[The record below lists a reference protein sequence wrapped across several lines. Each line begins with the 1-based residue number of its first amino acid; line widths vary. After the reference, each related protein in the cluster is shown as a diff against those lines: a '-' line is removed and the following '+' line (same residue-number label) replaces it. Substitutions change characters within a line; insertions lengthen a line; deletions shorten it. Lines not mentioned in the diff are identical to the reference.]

1 MIKNTKVLKYGGN
14 MYIILVYDIKQ
25 VDNFAKVQRKVFQIC
40 KRYLYHIQNSVF
52 EGELL
57 ESQIEKMKIELNKY
71 LRKNMDSC
79 IIFKSRNKRWMQK
92 EFITKI
98 IEENDQFI

>member
-1 MIKNTKVLKYGGN
+1 MIKNMKVLKYGGK

-57 ESQIEKMKIELNKY
+57 ESQIEKLKKELEEY
-71 LRKNMDSC
+71 LRKSLDSC

-92 EFITKI
+92 EFVTQI

>member
-1 MIKNTKVLKYGGN
+1 
-14 MYIILVYDIKQ
+14 MYIVLVYDISI
-25 VDNFAKVQRKVFQIC
+25 DINGRKRWGKIFKIC
-40 KRYLYHIQNSVF
+40 KKYLHHIQNSVF

-57 ESQIEKMKIELNKY
+57 ELQIEKMKIELNKY
-71 LRKNMDSC
+71 LRKNTDSC

-98 IEENDQFI
+98 IEENNQFI